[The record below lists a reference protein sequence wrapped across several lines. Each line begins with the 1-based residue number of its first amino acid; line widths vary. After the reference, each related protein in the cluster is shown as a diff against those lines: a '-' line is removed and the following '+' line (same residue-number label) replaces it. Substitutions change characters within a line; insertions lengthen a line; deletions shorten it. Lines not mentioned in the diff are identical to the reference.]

1 MAYTDIDKPSDYFN
15 TVLYTGDASSPRTIS
30 GVGFQPDWNWSKSRN
45 SADYDH
51 NVADSVRGGSAYYLK
66 TNTTAAETGNPAA
79 GYVSSFN
86 SDGYVLTAGGS
97 NNTNYNNNSTTYVSW
112 NWKAGTSFTNDAS
125 STSIGTIDSAG
136 SVNTDAG
143 FSIISYTGTGS
154 AATIA
159 HGLGVI
165 PKFYLIKNRTNA
177 RNWQSY
183 HEPLGNQAYLRL
195 NTTAAAATGA
205 AIWNNTS
212 PTSSVFSIGTSDF
225 NAVNADGDNYIA
237 YCFAE
242 KQGYSKFGSYTGN
255 GNADGTFVYTGF
267 KPAWVM
273 IKNTTT
279 AGKHWVIHD
288 NKRNTFNPT
297 NKELVAQGSGEEVDD
312 TRFDFL
318 SNGLKIR
325 DSASYVNTSG
335 DIYIY
340 IAFAENPFVTSTGV
354 PATAR

>member
-1 MAYTDIDKPSDYFN
+1 MAYTTIDKPTDYFE
-15 TVLYTGDASSPRTIS
+15 TVIYAGGTTDISSLD
-30 GVGFQPDWNWSKSRN
+30 FQPDWVWGKKRDGAEN
-45 SADYDH
+45 H
-51 NVADSVRGGSAYYLK
+51 GIFDSVRSATK
-66 TNTTAAETGNPAA
+66 TINSNTTAAESTRG
-79 GYVSSFN
+79 GSLTSFD
-86 SDGYVLTAGGS
+86 SDGFTLGGS
-97 NNTNYNNNSTTYVSW
+97 DGIISNSGSTYVAWS
-112 NWKAGTSFTNDAS
+112 WKAGTSFTNDAS

-195 NTTAAAATGA
+195 NTTAATATGA

-255 GNADGTFVYTGF
+255 GSTDGTFVYTGF
-267 KPAWVM
+267 KPAYVL
-273 IKNTTT
+273 IKKTSGT
-279 AGKHWVIHD
+279 AQWKILD
-288 NKRNTFNPT
+288 NKRDTFNVVEDLINASNNGAESDFT
-297 NKELVAQGSGEEVDD
+297 TL
-312 TRFDFL
+312 DFL
-318 SNGLKIR
+318 SNGFKMR
-325 DSASYVNTSG
+325 NSDADMNGSG
-335 DIYIY
+335 ETYIY

>member
-1 MAYTDIDKPSDYFN
+1 MAYTTIDKPSDYFN
-15 TVLYTGDASSPRTIS
+15 TKLYTGNGGTQSITGLD
-30 GVGFQPDWNWSKSRN
+30 FQPDWCWLKAR
-45 SADYDH
+45 AGA
-51 NVADSVRGGSAYYLK
+51 NVSNHRSVDSVRSATKELFQDA
-66 TNTTAAETGNPAA
+66 TAAEETNTNGLTA
-79 GYVSSFN
+79 FN
-86 SDGYVLTAGGS
+86 SNGFSLGSSGG
-97 NNTNYNNNSTTYVSW
+97 TNNSNTTYASW

-125 STSIGTIDSAG
+125 GTGIGTIDSTG

-154 AATIA
+154 VATIA
-159 HGLGVI
+159 HGLGVT

-242 KQGYSKFGSYTGN
+242 KQGYSKFGSYVGN
-255 GNADGTFVYTGF
+255 GNADGAFVYTGF
-267 KPAWVM
+267 TPSFFLLKRTDGTNSWRM
-273 IKNTTT
+273 
-279 AGKHWVIHD
+279 WD
-288 NKRNTFNPT
+288 NKRDPFN
-297 NKELVAQGSGEEVDD
+297 VRD
-312 TRFDFL
+312 TSLNANETDAEYTDASVYMDFV
-318 SNGLKIR
+318 SNGVKFR
-325 DSASYVNTSG
+325 TTGDNTSG
-335 DIYIY
+335 GNYIFMC
-340 IAFAENPFVTSTGV
+340 FAENPFVTSTGV
-354 PATAR
+354 PACAR